1 MGEKTRQGGA
11 PCWTV
16 LPVSA
21 GGTEVGPA
29 LWEVEL
35 LAPGATVYA
44 LS

>member
-1 MGEKTRQGGA
+1 MGENKTESSVS
-11 PCWTV
+11 CWIM
-16 LPVSA
+16 LPFSA

-35 LAPGATVYA
+35 LAPGAAVYA